1 MRDTGIGPRALV
13 SLCVLG
19 LAGLLS
25 GCLNSNDDTPALEVQ
40 VGQMLMV
47 GFRGTEITPEDTIW
61 RDIEDRHL
69 GGVILFNR
77 DVPSGFELPRNIVSP
92 EQVTALNSTLQSIRP
107 DTLLIAVDQEGGI
120 IRRLTPADGFP
131 DSPSHAELGEQD
143 DLEATRAAA
152 GGIADTLATH
162 GFNINFAPVVD
173 VNTNPD
179 NPVIARWGRS
189 FSAEPEVVTRHAR
202 AYIDAHHQRGILT
215 TLKHFPGHGSSS
227 EDSHDGF
234 TDVTHS
240 WDPLELEPYR
250 TLIDEDRVDLVM
262 TAHVY
267 HQGLDHQHPATL
279 SRPILQGLLREDLGH
294 TGVVVSDDMQM
305 GAIVQFYGFEEALEL
320 AIHAGNDL
328 LVLANNAD
336 VYDPTLARR
345 AIEHIVARVEAGA
358 ISERRIERSWRRI
371 QDLKQRL
378 DTPDAS

>member
-1 MRDTGIGPRALV
+1 MLSIV
-13 SLCVLG
+13 
-19 LAGLLS
+19 GLLS
-25 GCLNSNDDTPALEVQ
+25 GCLSSNDHTPALEEQ

-47 GFRGTEITPEDTIW
+47 GFRGTEVTASDRIW
-61 RDIEDRHL
+61 GDIEERNL

-77 DVPSGFELPRNIVSP
+77 DVPSGFALPRNVESP
-92 EQVTALNSTLQSIRP
+92 AQLASLNATLQSIRP
-107 DTLLIAVDQEGGI
+107 DDTLLIAIDQEGGV
-120 IRRLTPADGFP
+120 IRRLTPTDGFP
-131 DSPSHAELGEQD
+131 DSPSHDELGAQD
-143 DLEATRAAA
+143 DLELTHAAAA
-152 GGIADTLATH
+152 GIAETLATH

-189 FSAEPEVVTRHAR
+189 FSVDPGAVTRHAR
-202 AYIDAHHQRGILT
+202 AYIDAHHERGILT

-234 TDVTHS
+234 TDVTQS

-250 TLIDEDRVDLVM
+250 ALIDEKRVDLVM

-267 HQGLDHQHPATL
+267 HQGLDSQHPATL
-279 SRPILQGLLREDLGH
+279 SRPVLQGLLREDLGY

-305 GAIVQFYGFEEALEL
+305 GAIVQYYGFEEALEL

-336 VYDPTLARR
+336 VYDPTLAQR
-345 AIEHIVARVEAGA
+345 AIQHIVARVEAGA
-358 ISERRIERSWRRI
+358 ISEQRIERSWRRI
-371 QDLKQRL
+371 QNLKQRL
-378 DTPDAS
+378 ATRDND